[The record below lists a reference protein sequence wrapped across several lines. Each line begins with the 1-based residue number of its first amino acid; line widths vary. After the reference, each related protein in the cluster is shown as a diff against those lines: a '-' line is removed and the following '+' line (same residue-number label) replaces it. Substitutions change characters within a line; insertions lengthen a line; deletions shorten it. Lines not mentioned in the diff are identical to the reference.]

1 MEQAAFVKIH
11 ILRFESTQKNTK
23 KIPFLIL
30 HC

>member
-11 ILRFESTQKNTK
+11 ILRFESTQSTQ